1 VPDDPAES
9 LNVYDP
15 SGRVVGARSRGQAGR
30 DGLAVGAV
38 NVLLVDAAGH
48 VLLQKRRA
56 DKDNGGRW
64 DKSVGGHVG
73 AGEAFDA
80 AAVREAGEELF
91 GDGRSSRVH
100 LVSDGPALDRFAAS
114 GALVE
119 SVVFRRAALH
129 LNLRDVRHSPGGG
142 LRNVVFH
149 VAAYVG
155 RTDVPPGG
163 FRPDPGE
170 IDGLRYASP
179 REVDAMLVGGELAPN
194 MAFLWLIHAREL
206 LALAGSS

>member
-1 VPDDPAES
+1 MPDDPAES

-15 SGRVVGARSRGQAGR
+15 SGRVVGARPREQAGR

-64 DKSVGGHVG
+64 DKSVGGHVD
-73 AGEAFDA
+73 AGEDFDA

-91 GDGRSSRVH
+91 GNGRSSRVH
-100 LVSDGPALDRFAAS
+100 LVPDGPALDRFAAS

-163 FRPDPGE
+163 FGPDPGE

-179 REVDAMLVGGELAPN
+179 PEVDAMLVGGELAPN

-206 LALAGSS
+206 LALAGTS